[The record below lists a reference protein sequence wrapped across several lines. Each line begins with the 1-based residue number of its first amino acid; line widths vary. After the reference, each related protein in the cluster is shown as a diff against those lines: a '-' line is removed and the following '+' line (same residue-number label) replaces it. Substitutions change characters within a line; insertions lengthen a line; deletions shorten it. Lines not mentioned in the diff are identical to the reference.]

1 MNYALCLAFLDMPY
15 FFMFTYF
22 EQVRLAHRQHKNIFK
37 IEVKEESYDMALH
50 GHMSLLGSVRGDNNI
65 MAGSSLEGSPD
76 GNRKFKRGNTVKV
89 AKSRRRD
96 KKQRHDL
103 SFNSSDVEAYRHE
116 NPIPVLK
123 QAYTDYQRKKRK
135 A

>member
-1 MNYALCLAFLDMPY
+1 
-15 FFMFTYF
+15 
-22 EQVRLAHRQHKNIFK
+22 
-37 IEVKEESYDMALH
+37 MALH
-50 GHMSLLGSVRGDNNI
+50 GHMSLIGSVKEDDGVL
-65 MAGSSLEGSPD
+65 SLEGSPED
-76 GNRKFKRGNTVKV
+76 KRQLTRGKTVKI

-96 KKQRHDL
+96 KRQQHDL

-135 A
+135 ALMRRAQTSDVTLHRVSSELQGSM